1 MGSARGSQPP
11 HPCWRRRDAAPTCT
25 HRASQSRGG
34 LGLGRAVHVCSPL
47 RAAGPPAP
55 QMMDSSSWKRTQ
67 TKRLPDLQRERWAR
81 RRRETGAKVD
91 LRICWGSSH
100 ASRHRDGRAPAYLA
114 LTSGSPPFPL
124 FILWLRQAQKPQ
136 NTASH
141 RRLRASASA
150 PPSTVPCIPIPWTPS
165 AIGNAPPPCREALPT
180 HSTPSPLACHPGSE
194 PEGSVRHTVGAQ
206 QTLAG

>member
-1 MGSARGSQPP
+1 
-11 HPCWRRRDAAPTCT
+11 
-25 HRASQSRGG
+25 
-34 LGLGRAVHVCSPL
+34 
-47 RAAGPPAP
+47 
-55 QMMDSSSWKRTQ
+55 MDSSSWKRTQ

-150 PPSTVPCIPIPWTPS
+150 PPEHRSLHPHPMDPLS
-165 AIGNAPPPCREALPT
+165 DRKRPPPLPRSTPDSLHALP
-180 HSTPSPLACHPGSE
+180 SRLPP
-194 PEGSVRHTVGAQ
+194 RQ
-206 QTLAG
+206 